1 MQRILHRLFASSR
14 GTAGSRAHRQSAH
27 PGRPPCPSTL
37 PEASAQAV
45 CGLRQECAH
54 ALPSRPP
61 VHRPQNP
68 SCTRIPDDSQQRTP
82 VAARCRCWTE
92 VGRHIRSLRPNR
104 GCSRAKGGKQ
114 KADAGEGTINLVFN
128 VTKGERSKIKKI
140 FFIGDKKIKSKR
152 LRDVITSG
160 EAKFW
165 KVLSRNI
172 YLNTERIE
180 LDKRLLKN
188 YYKNKGYYEV
198 KISSSNVEYSENE
211 GFILTYSIE
220 AGKRYKFKKIFANVA
235 KELDQSAFVSLEKEF
250 NKVVGDY
257 YSQRKLT
264 SILEKIDKLSEQ
276 KELQFIN
283 HNVVETL
290 DGDAVDIKINIYE
303 GKKFTIE
310 RINIVGNSVTND
322 SVIRGEMVV
331 DEGDPYSALLVNK
344 SINKLKAR
352 NIFSSVNEKITGGS
366 SPDFK
371 ILEISVEEKATGEIS
386 AGAGVGTD
394 GTSFMASVTE
404 NNWLG
409 RGVRLKAAG
418 NLSQEKISGN
428 IAVQN
433 PNYNNSGNLVFGSF
447 DLSATDMQDTSG
459 YQSNNTGFGLG
470 TEFEQYE
477 DIFLAPSFSLSHE
490 SIEVEDSA
498 TAALK
503 KMDGTFNNFD
513 FKYAITND
521 KRNQV
526 FQPTDGYRLRFSQ
539 TLPIIQDSSSIING
553 LDLSGYHLFSEDL
566 IGTARFYGR
575 TINGIDE
582 DVRLTKRLY
591 VPPRRLR
598 GFNTFQ
604 VGPKDGADYVGGNY
618 VTALGF
624 EAQFPNLLPE
634 STRTDISLFLDTAN
648 VWSVD
653 YSSAVEDSNK
663 IRSAFGVSANI
674 FTTIGPLS
682 FTIAQDLS
690 KATNDKTESFNFR
703 LGTSF

>member
-1 MQRILHRLFASSR
+1 
-14 GTAGSRAHRQSAH
+14 
-27 PGRPPCPSTL
+27 
-37 PEASAQAV
+37 
-45 CGLRQECAH
+45 
-54 ALPSRPP
+54 
-61 VHRPQNP
+61 
-68 SCTRIPDDSQQRTP
+68 
-82 VAARCRCWTE
+82 
-92 VGRHIRSLRPNR
+92 
-104 GCSRAKGGKQ
+104 
-114 KADAGEGTINLVFN
+114 
-128 VTKGERSKIKKI
+128 
-140 FFIGDKKIKSKR
+140 
-152 LRDVITSG
+152 
-160 EAKFW
+160 
-165 KVLSRNI
+165 
-172 YLNTERIE
+172 
-180 LDKRLLKN
+180 
-188 YYKNKGYYEV
+188 
-198 KISSSNVEYSENE
+198 
-211 GFILTYSIE
+211 
-220 AGKRYKFKKIFANVA
+220 
-235 KELDQSAFVSLEKEF
+235 
-250 NKVVGDY
+250 
-257 YSQRKLT
+257 
-264 SILEKIDKLSEQ
+264 
-276 KELQFIN
+276 
-283 HNVVETL
+283 
-290 DGDAVDIKINIYE
+290 
-303 GKKFTIE
+303 
-310 RINIVGNSVTND
+310 
-322 SVIRGEMVV
+322 
-331 DEGDPYSALLVNK
+331 
-344 SINKLKAR
+344 
-352 NIFSSVNEKITGGS
+352 
-366 SPDFK
+366 
-371 ILEISVEEKATGEIS
+371 
-386 AGAGVGTD
+386 
-394 GTSFMASVTE
+394 
-404 NNWLG
+404 
-409 RGVRLKAAG
+409 
-418 NLSQEKISGN
+418 
-428 IAVQN
+428 
-433 PNYNNSGNLVFGSF
+433 
-447 DLSATDMQDTSG
+447 MQDTSG